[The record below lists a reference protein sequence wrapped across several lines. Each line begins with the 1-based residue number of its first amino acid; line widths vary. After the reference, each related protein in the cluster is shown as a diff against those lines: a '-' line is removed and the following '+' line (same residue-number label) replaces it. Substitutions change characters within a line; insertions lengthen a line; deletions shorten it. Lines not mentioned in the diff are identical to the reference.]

1 MERECVRVGWCRRAA
16 GGLQEGRKEEGDGEG
31 WPEQETQ
38 GGKRGWVREVEVG
51 DRVGGGGGNS
61 GLGDRSRDTKTYVLW
76 GRGECHLETNWRPCP
91 LVGCGG
97 KVVTLRREG

>member
-16 GGLQEGRKEEGDGEG
+16 GGLQEGCKEEGDGEG
-31 WPEQETQ
+31 WPEQEKQ

-51 DRVGGGGGNS
+51 TGWVVEEVIQALVTGAETPRH
-61 GLGDRSRDTKTYVLW
+61 VLW